1 MVGAPATGNK
11 AAGLGHASPGSTFGM
26 LRRCLPSVPF
36 RRRIRAAA
44 KVGTVILDIRTT
56 IMIAAALAL
65 MVGVSL
71 RYALRDYP
79 ASLWPSIRLWILGTV
94 LQPTAWV
101 MYGMRDEIP
110 DVLSMVVA
118 NSLLSFAFAKQ
129 IQAVRT
135 FVGRPVN
142 PALTYLPV
150 AVTALLEILFTYG
163 TPSMRWRTVTVSAVF
178 CLQMICAVVAL
189 LDWSQPRRRS
199 HLLTA
204 SAFLAL
210 AGVLI
215 VRLVYEGLRVGTLAS
230 AFAPTPMQ
238 AAVFALAAFF
248 PTVATLGFVLMCSD
262 RLYQELER
270 QATIDS
276 LTGISNR
283 RTLDELSTRA
293 IAAAHRHKRS
303 LGLLLLDADHF
314 KRINDVYGHEVGDEA
329 LQMIAATLQFALR
342 EEDLVGR
349 LGGEEFV
356 VVLPDADEAAARAGA
371 ERLRH
376 AIETAEFSA
385 QHRPIP
391 LRVSIGVA
399 VIDDGDD
406 FASLLRRA
414 DQAMYAAKR
423 AGRNRVVG
431 PAELGIRPVV
441 VEANFAG

>member
-1 MVGAPATGNK
+1 MV
-11 AAGLGHASPGSTFGM
+11 
-26 LRRCLPSVPF
+26 
-36 RRRIRAAA
+36 
-44 KVGTVILDIRTT
+44 LDIRTT
-56 IMIAAALAL
+56 IMIAAVLAL

-79 ASLWPSIRLWILGTV
+79 ASLWPSIRLWIFGTV

-101 MYGMRDEIP
+101 MYGMRDVIP
-110 DVLSMVVA
+110 DLFALVVA
-118 NSLLSFAFAKQ
+118 NSLLSCAFAKQ

-135 FVGRPVN
+135 FVGRPLN
-142 PALTYLPV
+142 PLLIYLPV
-150 AVTALLEILFTYG
+150 AAITLLEILFTFA

-178 CLQMICAVVAL
+178 CMQMICAVVAL
-189 LDWSQPRRRS
+189 LDWDQPRRRS

-204 SAFLAL
+204 TAFLAL

-215 VRLVYEGLRVGTLAS
+215 LRIVYEGLRDGTLAS

-238 AAVFALAAFF
+238 TAVFALAAFS
-248 PTVATLGFVLMCSD
+248 PTVATLGFVLMCGD
-262 RLYQELER
+262 RLHQELER

-283 RTLDELSTRA
+283 RTLGELATRA
-293 IAAAHRHKRS
+293 IAAAHRHRRS

-329 LQMIAATLQFALR
+329 LQLIAATLQCELR
-342 EEDLVGR
+342 SEDLLGR

-356 VVLPDADEAAARAGA
+356 IVLPDADDAAARAGA

-376 AIETAEFSA
+376 AVEATEFSA
-385 QHRPIP
+385 QHRRIP
-391 LRVSIGVA
+391 LSISVGVA
-399 VIDDGDD
+399 VIDDNDD

-423 AGRNRVVG
+423 AGRNRVIG
-431 PAELGIRPVV
+431 PAEAGIRAVV
-441 VEANFAG
+441 IEGKLAR